1 MGRRRGEIE
10 KWLRRIKWGGNSGN
24 YVVYIRHRIVDGSEI
39 LRSIRGDEIDDV
51 RRGYIFVGDEQIPL
65 HRVEEIR
72 DIEGNVLYKRR
83 SRKQL

>member
-1 MGRRRGEIE
+1 MGHRRGEIE

-83 SRKQL
+83 SRKPL